1 MRISLLF
8 SKTKKEVSKD
18 EISINARLLTQA
30 GYISKEMAGV
40 YTYLPLGYKV
50 LRKIEQIIREEMEA
64 VGAEEVLMP
73 ALQPKENWVAT
84 NRWQDFEALYKV
96 KSHYETEF
104 ALGPTHEEIVVPLA
118 KRIIQSYKDLPVYL
132 FQIQTKFRDEP
143 RAKSGLLRGREF
155 SMKDLYSFHQDE
167 KDLDDYYEKIKNAYK
182 KIFKRLGLDALVVEA
197 SGGSFSKY
205 SHEFQVIS
213 EAGEDN
219 IFYCDCGWAQN
230 KEIYTSNKKGACPQ
244 CKNKIKTA
252 KAIEVGN
259 IFKLKT
265 KYSEPFD
272 LKYTDKDGKDKL
284 IMMGCYGMGPSR
296 IMGTMV
302 EKFHDKN
309 GIIWPASVAPFDI
322 YLIHIEKE
330 VKQEAEKIYEAL
342 RKNGREVL
350 YDDRDISVGAKFA
363 DSDLIGLPLRIV
375 VSKKSLAQ
383 NKVET
388 KERRSNSSNLITI
401 EDLLKSF

>member
-1 MRISLLF
+1 MKTSSLF
-8 SKTKKEVSKD
+8 SKTKKEISKD

-30 GYISKEMAGV
+30 GYISREMAGV

-50 LRKIEQIIREEMEA
+50 LRKIEQIIREEMEK
-64 VGAEEVLMP
+64 VGAKEILMP
-73 ALQPKENWVAT
+73 ALQPKENWVT
-84 NRWQDFEALYKV
+84 TGRWQDFEALYKA
-96 KSHYETEF
+96 KSHYDAEF

-118 KRIIQSYKDLPVYL
+118 KKFIQSYKDLPSYL

-155 SMKDLYSFHQDE
+155 SMKDLYSFHKDE
-167 KDLDDYYEKIKNAYK
+167 KDLDNYYEKIRKAYK
-182 KIFKRLGLDALVVEA
+182 QTFKRLGLEVLIVEA

-213 EAGEDN
+213 DAGEDI

-230 KEIYTSNKKGACPQ
+230 KEIYDGNKNLCPN
-244 CKNKIKTA
+244 CKKKIKTA

-272 LKYTDKDGKDKL
+272 LKYKDKDGKDKL
-284 IMMGCYGMGPSR
+284 VIMGCYGMGPSR
-296 IMGTMV
+296 IMGTIV

-309 GIIWPASVAPFDI
+309 GIIWPANVAPFDI
-322 YLIHIEKE
+322 YLMHIEKE
-330 VKQEAEKIYEAL
+330 VKKEADKIYEIL
-342 RKNGREVL
+342 SKNGGEVL

-363 DSDLIGLPLRIV
+363 DADLIGLPLRIV
-375 VSKKSLAQ
+375 VSKKSLVQ
-383 NKVET
+383 NKVEI
-388 KERRSNSSNLITI
+388 KARNSNASKLVAIR
-401 EDLLKSF
+401 DLPKLF